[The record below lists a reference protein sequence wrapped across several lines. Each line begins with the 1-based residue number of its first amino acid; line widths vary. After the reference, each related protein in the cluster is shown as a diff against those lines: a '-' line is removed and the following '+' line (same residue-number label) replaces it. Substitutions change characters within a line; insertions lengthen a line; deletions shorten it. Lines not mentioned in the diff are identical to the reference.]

1 MQEEKEFSDDDGG
14 SNLLLLLVV
23 TRPDWKQLQLYKP
36 KDFIV
41 DVLMLKII
49 WYLALS

>member
-23 TRPDWKQLQLYKP
+23 TRPDWKQLQLHM
-36 KDFIV
+36 DFIV

>member
-23 TRPDWKQLQLYKP
+23 TRPDSDWKQLQLHM
-36 KDFIV
+36 DFTV